1 VKSIRLAFLA
11 LTALALAACFPPTT
25 KHPVGSTIGLKND
38 PLILGSW
45 KAAPRSGDKENE
57 FFYFHFLAG
66 KHGILAVLVPNGGAA
81 SDLLLVELTTVR
93 LGAVGILNARLVPG
107 PDADT
112 SNSSADP
119 AGTIPLL
126 YRLDARGRLLLFTLD
141 EDATKDAIRAHKIAG
156 TLGTSGSGDAVIT
169 ADAPALDKFF
179 RSPAGLALF
188 KNQFQIM
195 TKMK

>member
-1 VKSIRLAFLA
+1 MKSIRLAFLA
-11 LTALALAACFPPTT
+11 LAALALAACYPPTT

-45 KAAPRSGDKENE
+45 KAAPQTGAKENE

-66 KHGILAVLVPNGGAA
+66 KDGILAVLVPNGGAA
-81 SDLLLVELTTVR
+81 SDLVLVKLTTVR
-93 LGAVGILNARLVPG
+93 VGAVGILNARLVPG

-112 SNSSADP
+112 SNSSDDP
-119 AGTIPLL
+119 AGTIPVL

-141 EDATKDAIRAHKIAG
+141 EDATKNAIRAHRIAG
-156 TLGTSGSGDAVIT
+156 TAGTSGTGDAVIT

-188 KNQFQIM
+188 KSQFQIL
-195 TKMK
+195 TRMK

>member
-1 VKSIRLAFLA
+1 MKAIRLAFLA
-11 LTALALAACFPPTT
+11 LAALALAACFPPTT

-45 KAAPRSGDKENE
+45 KAAPRPDAKNNE

-66 KHGILAVLVPNGGAA
+66 KNGILAVLVPNGGAA

-156 TLGTSGSGDAVIT
+156 TLGTSGTGDAVIT

-188 KNQFQIM
+188 KSQFQIM